1 MATEFSFDI
10 VSKVDLT
17 EVKNAI
23 DQAEREITG
32 RYDFRNTKT
41 AFTLEDNT
49 IKILSDDEFHLNM
62 VLDILRG
69 KLAKREVSLKALE
82 YGKIESASHGT
93 VRQVVTLRQGIPTE
107 EAKSLVKAIKASG
120 IKVQAQMQ
128 NDQVRVTGKDKDA
141 LQAVQKLVKGMPD
154 LPYDV
159 EFINYR

>member
-1 MATEFSFDI
+1 MATEYSFDV

-23 DQAEREITG
+23 DQAEKEITN

-41 AFTLEDNT
+41 AFTQEGNT

-69 KLAKREVSLKALE
+69 KLAKRSVSLKALE
-82 YGKIESASHGT
+82 YGKIESASGGA
-93 VRQVVTLRQGIPTE
+93 VRQTITLRQGIPTE
-107 EAKSLVKAIKASG
+107 EAKSLVKHIKASG
-120 IKVQAQMQ
+120 IKVQAQIQ
-128 NDQVRVTGKDKDA
+128 GEALRVSGKDKDS
-141 LQAVQKLVKGMPD
+141 LQAVQRLIKSLED

-159 EFINYR
+159 AYENYR